1 MKICFSFLATLAFV
15 QGDMYDLP
23 DFVEKC
29 TVTGGPHG
37 RPFDD
42 TSMVVPGQK
51 VTKITLCHGDR
62 VDGIGITFVPPEGMS
77 QDPFHGSKNK
87 CHDHDLASDE
97 YIKYFEVQTTKT
109 STTRIGY
116 IRLMTNTGRYIE
128 GGKER
133 KGTAKKEG
141 CKAPDDNHQLA
152 AFFGREGEEIDAIGP
167 VWTLRNPVE
176 VVPGQP
182 PSGPEQKM
190 L

>member
-42 TSMVVPGQK
+42 TS
-51 VTKITLCHGDR
+51 
-62 VDGIGITFVPPEGMS
+62 
-77 QDPFHGSKNK
+77 
-87 CHDHDLASDE
+87 
-97 YIKYFEVQTTKT
+97 
-109 STTRIGY
+109 
-116 IRLMTNTGRYIE
+116 
-128 GGKER
+128 KER